1 MFKGIFCDVLT
12 KTVTVICFFVFVI
25 RWISTLQ
32 DGAFGLKYSLKP
44 SRLLKGSKFRDIDED
59 SEVEEDID
67 EVLKIVGVL
76 EKNDRDFITSKMK
89 KIVKNAKQGK
99 GLHDPWK

>member
-1 MFKGIFCDVLT
+1 MR
-12 KTVTVICFFVFVI
+12 FFNQLFSVFLK
-25 RWISTLQ
+25 WISTLQ
-32 DGAFGLKYSLKP
+32 DGGFGLKYSLEP
-44 SRLLKGSKFRDIDED
+44 NRLLKGSKFRNIDED
-59 SEVEEDID
+59 SEVEEDVD